1 VTLTIC
7 SDAAPFTRWVLPLDN
22 VNKARCSAPT
32 VADGEPLVL
41 QPTSIDPSF
50 LGRSLQIKGMRS
62 RGNVQ
67 HEMIL
72 PVAVRWR
79 LRPRASRP
87 QSLPQHAV
95 IGTVMDIQTEHTVE
109 AYLLPVG
116 NVSVCVCV
124 LAV

>member
-1 VTLTIC
+1 
-7 SDAAPFTRWVLPLDN
+7 
-22 VNKARCSAPT
+22 
-32 VADGEPLVL
+32 
-41 QPTSIDPSF
+41 
-50 LGRSLQIKGMRS
+50 MRS

-79 LRPRASRP
+79 LRARASRP

-95 IGTVMDIQTEHTVE
+95 IGTVMDIQTEQAVE

-116 NVSVCVCV
+116 TVQYLCACVCAGR
-124 LAV
+124 LTFDF